1 MRVSEQEFRFM
12 VEGITSDL
20 IQLLMDREQYTLP
33 QAVETVYSSSI
44 YLALQRPSSG
54 LYAQS
59 SGYVYE
65 YLQKELKSKA
75 SPLTSWVSTQLL
87 FRRSYK
93 NNKIQILLSKMSIA
107 YKEAD
112 ETDFWLNLLHD
123 NGYLNDE
130 QFNSLNKDID
140 RILKVLASIVKTM
153 KEKIEAGKKK

>member
-20 IQLLMDREQYTLP
+20 IQLPMDREQYTLP
-33 QAVETVYSSSI
+33 QAVETVYGSSI

-75 SPLTSWVSTQLL
+75 PCEL
-87 FRRSYK
+87 FRTVP
-93 NNKIQILLSKMSIA
+93 L
-107 YKEAD
+107 
-112 ETDFWLNLLHD
+112 
-123 NGYLNDE
+123 
-130 QFNSLNKDID
+130 
-140 RILKVLASIVKTM
+140 
-153 KEKIEAGKKK
+153 